1 MASRFSNMAMLAVLK
16 RMNYGHVTV
25 HGFRSTF
32 ATWAEECTDYPD
44 GVREAALAHKYKS
57 ETTAAYQRGQK
68 LEKRRAL
75 MRDSADFIL
84 DANVVAVRQDA
95 S

>member
-1 MASRFSNMAMLAVLK
+1 MLALLN
-16 RMNYGHVTV
+16 RLGYAHVTL

-75 MRDSADFIL
+75 AETVISLPSIL
-84 DANVVAVRQDA
+84 GIRNAF
-95 S
+95 